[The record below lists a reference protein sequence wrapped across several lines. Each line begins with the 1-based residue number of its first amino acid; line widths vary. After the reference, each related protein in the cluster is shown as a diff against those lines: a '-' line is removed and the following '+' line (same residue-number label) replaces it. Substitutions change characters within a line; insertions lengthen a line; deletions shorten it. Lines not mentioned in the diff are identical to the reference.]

1 MHRSLYN
8 LSFKNIEELNN
19 ISFNFDDVRNVLN
32 SEIKIEKTGK
42 IIITSSPDLMYEIN
56 DTNKQQKVNSFLTEQ
71 ILKIQKRKK
80 IIFESFIKKKDALLE
95 KKIDNREADY
105 RISILDFYNFF
116 GKENIIVIA
125 NENKIEERYNKI
137 SEEIIEKLYK
147 IYKKREEDY
156 KTKDI
161 KIENKENSQKNN
173 SKIENQKKDIIQSYI
188 FMKIFNYIKEHFE
201 YEEPYFEKL
210 NETGYR
216 KKNFL
221 AEIPVISSLNLNF
234 EENTIDLSDEK
245 QIDLIEKE
253 IIKAR
258 LEFDREKKAILISEN
273 YLESDKNIY
282 RTIGND
288 IQLIERL
295 KYIDKFKTSKKIIL
309 KKLIFEKFKEMMH
322 KNIEKKGEKTYYT
335 VDIKIYNINIKKINL
350 FNVVKSVV
358 FKEIIDELRCYTVG
372 VKDENGNNVKK
383 ILKLN
388 DIEVVSKLMEYKKE
402 QIEILF
408 RNEEKKFLEFEKNNL
423 KEKETIKEDSEIKN
437 NNEKEF
443 FFEFINKIKK
453 KIDENLVEFERKNK
467 DFSFNFKIKNMKKK
481 KENIKKDRMVAIF
494 LDDIY
499 NVLNV
504 YGHFFSE
511 KKNYQNLDKDF
522 LFIKILIKL
531 SEKFN
536 FVVPMLGKYGEKMSD
551 KFVTLAFFNNIND
564 VDIFLENMV
573 YNVLDIHII
582 KNKYKI
588 FRNSNI
594 QKEMIFLNNEGK
606 IEKKNVTYPEF
617 LDYKY
622 RKKYR
627 INKKNPFDI
636 LVKDILSYEEKI
648 TNSFKY
654 HRILGENIK
663 YLFVN
668 INYEKELKIKS
679 LLFKNYEN
687 FIRTISVLD
696 GVINSGNKILNFDN
710 KENENEIKLKN
721 YICDENKFDLYINGS
736 YIETMDYN
744 IALNEKT
751 QRLETVEQ
759 RLRKVI
765 SEKV

>member
-1 MHRSLYN
+1 VKNMHRSLYN

-42 IIITSSPDLMYEIN
+42 VIITSNPDLMYEIN

-80 IIFESFIKKKDALLE
+80 AIFESFIKKKDALLE

-105 RISILDFYNFF
+105 RISVLDFYNFF
-116 GKENIIVIA
+116 GKENIIVTA

-137 SEEIIEKLYK
+137 SEEIIDKLYK

-161 KIENKENSQKNN
+161 KIENKENSQKIN

-188 FMKIFNYIKEHFE
+188 FMKIFNYIKENFE
-201 YEEPYFEKL
+201 YEEPYFEEV
-210 NETGYR
+210 NEISYR
-216 KKNFL
+216 NRKFL
-221 AEIPVISSLNLNF
+221 AEIPVISSLHLNF
-234 EENTIDLSDEK
+234 EESTIDLSDEK
-245 QIDLIEKE
+245 QIDFIKKE
-253 IIKAR
+253 TIKAR

-273 YLESDKNIY
+273 YLESDKDIY
-282 RTIGND
+282 RIIGND
-288 IQLIERL
+288 IQLIEKM
-295 KYIDKFKTSKKIIL
+295 KYIDKFKTSKKEIL

-322 KNIEKKGEKTYYT
+322 KNIEKKGEKTYYI
-335 VDIKIYNINIKKINL
+335 VDIKIYNIDIKKINL

-372 VKDENGNNVKK
+372 FKDENGNNVKK
-383 ILKLN
+383 SLKLN
-388 DIEVVSKLMEYKKE
+388 DMEVVSKLTEYRKE

-408 RNEEKKFLEFEKNNL
+408 RNEEKKI
-423 KEKETIKEDSEIKN
+423 IKEDSEIKSD
-437 NNEKEF
+437 NEKKEYF
-443 FFEFINKIKK
+443 KFVNEIKK
-453 KIDENLVEFERKNK
+453 KIDENLVELEKKNK

-481 KENIKKDRMVAIF
+481 KENIKKNRMVAIF
-494 LDDIY
+494 LDDIH
-499 NVLNV
+499 NILNG
-504 YGHFFSE
+504 YERFFPGE
-511 KKNYQNLDKDF
+511 KDYQNLDKDF
-522 LFIKILIKL
+522 LFIKIFIKL

-536 FVVPMLGKYGEKMSD
+536 FTIPMLGRYGEKISD

-573 YNVLDIHII
+573 YNVSDIHII

-588 FRNSNI
+588 FRNSDI
-594 QKEMIFLNNEGK
+594 KKEIIFLNNEGK
-606 IEKKNVTYPEF
+606 IEKKNVTYTEF
-617 LDYKY
+617 LDCKY

-636 LVKDILSYEEKI
+636 SVKDIFNYDEKI
-648 TNSFKY
+648 PNSFKY

-696 GVINSGNKILNFDN
+696 GVINSGNKILNFD

-721 YICDENKFDLYINGS
+721 YICDENKFDLYINDS

-744 IALNEKT
+744 ITLNEKT
-751 QRLETVEQ
+751 QKLETVEQ
-759 RLRKVI
+759 RLRKII

>member
-19 ISFNFDDVRNVLN
+19 ISFNFDDVRHVLN

-42 IIITSSPDLMYEIN
+42 VIITSNPDLMYEIN

-80 IIFESFIKKKDALLE
+80 AIFESFIKKKDALLE

-105 RISILDFYNFF
+105 RISVLDFYNFF
-116 GKENIIVIA
+116 GKENIIVTA

-137 SEEIIEKLYK
+137 SEEIIDKLYK

-161 KIENKENSQKNN
+161 KIENKENSQKIN

-188 FMKIFNYIKEHFE
+188 FMKIFNYIKENFE
-201 YEEPYFEKL
+201 YEEPYFEEV
-210 NETGYR
+210 NEISYR
-216 KKNFL
+216 NRKFL
-221 AEIPVISSLNLNF
+221 AEIPVISSLHLNF
-234 EENTIDLSDEK
+234 EESTIDLSDEK
-245 QIDLIEKE
+245 QIDFIKKE
-253 IIKAR
+253 TIKAR

-273 YLESDKNIY
+273 YLESDKDIY
-282 RTIGND
+282 RIIGND
-288 IQLIERL
+288 IQLIEKM
-295 KYIDKFKTSKKIIL
+295 KYIDKFKTSKKEIL

-322 KNIEKKGEKTYYT
+322 KNIEKKGEKTYYI
-335 VDIKIYNINIKKINL
+335 VDIKIYNIDIKKINL

-372 VKDENGNNVKK
+372 FKDENGNNVKK
-383 ILKLN
+383 SLKLN
-388 DIEVVSKLMEYKKE
+388 DMEVVSKLTEYRKE

-408 RNEEKKFLEFEKNNL
+408 RNEEKKI
-423 KEKETIKEDSEIKN
+423 IKEDSEIKSD
-437 NNEKEF
+437 NEKKEYF
-443 FFEFINKIKK
+443 KFVNEIKK
-453 KIDENLVEFERKNK
+453 KIDENLVELEKKNK

-481 KENIKKDRMVAIF
+481 KENIKKNRMVAIF
-494 LDDIY
+494 LDDIH
-499 NVLNV
+499 NILNG
-504 YGHFFSE
+504 YERFFPGE
-511 KKNYQNLDKDF
+511 KDYQNLDKDF
-522 LFIKILIKL
+522 LFIKIFIKL

-536 FVVPMLGKYGEKMSD
+536 FTIPMLGRYGEKISD

-573 YNVLDIHII
+573 YNVSDIHII

-588 FRNSNI
+588 FRNSDI
-594 QKEMIFLNNEGK
+594 KKEMIFLNNEGK
-606 IEKKNVTYPEF
+606 IEKKNVTYTEF
-617 LDYKY
+617 LDCKY

-636 LVKDILSYEEKI
+636 SVKDIFNYDEKI
-648 TNSFKY
+648 PNSFKY

-696 GVINSGNKILNFDN
+696 GVINSGNKILNFD

-721 YICDENKFDLYINGS
+721 YICDENKFDLYINDS

-744 IALNEKT
+744 ITLNEKT
-751 QRLETVEQ
+751 QKLETVEQ
-759 RLRKVI
+759 RLRKII

>member
-19 ISFNFDDVRNVLN
+19 ISFNFNDVRNVLN

-42 IIITSSPDLMYEIN
+42 VIITSNPDLMYEIN

-80 IIFESFIKKKDALLE
+80 AIFESFIKKKDALLE

-105 RISILDFYNFF
+105 RISVLDFYNFF
-116 GKENIIVIA
+116 GKENIIVTA

-137 SEEIIEKLYK
+137 SEEIIDKLYK

-161 KIENKENSQKNN
+161 KIENKENSQKIN

-188 FMKIFNYIKEHFE
+188 FMKIFNYIKENFE
-201 YEEPYFEKL
+201 YEEPYFEEV
-210 NETGYR
+210 NEISYR
-216 KKNFL
+216 NRKFL
-221 AEIPVISSLNLNF
+221 AEIPVISSLHLNF
-234 EENTIDLSDEK
+234 EESTIDLSDEK
-245 QIDLIEKE
+245 QIDFIKKE
-253 IIKAR
+253 TIKAR

-273 YLESDKNIY
+273 YLESDKDIY
-282 RTIGND
+282 RIIGND
-288 IQLIERL
+288 IQLIEKM
-295 KYIDKFKTSKKIIL
+295 KYIDKFKTSKKEIL
-309 KKLIFEKFKEMMH
+309 KKLIFEKFKEIMH
-322 KNIEKKGEKTYYT
+322 KNIEKKGEKTYYI
-335 VDIKIYNINIKKINL
+335 VDIKIYNIDIKKINL

-372 VKDENGNNVKK
+372 FKDENGNNVKK
-383 ILKLN
+383 SLKLN
-388 DIEVVSKLMEYKKE
+388 DMEVVSKLTEYRKE

-408 RNEEKKFLEFEKNNL
+408 RNEEKKI
-423 KEKETIKEDSEIKN
+423 IKEDSEIKSD
-437 NNEKEF
+437 NEKKEYF
-443 FFEFINKIKK
+443 KFVNEIKK
-453 KIDENLVEFERKNK
+453 KIDENLVELEKKNK

-481 KENIKKDRMVAIF
+481 KENIKKNRMVAIF
-494 LDDIY
+494 LDDIH
-499 NVLNV
+499 NILNG
-504 YGHFFSE
+504 YERFFPGE
-511 KKNYQNLDKDF
+511 KDYQNLDKDF
-522 LFIKILIKL
+522 LFIKIFIKL

-536 FVVPMLGKYGEKMSD
+536 FTIPMLGRYGEKISD

-573 YNVLDIHII
+573 YNVSDIHII

-588 FRNSNI
+588 FRNSDI
-594 QKEMIFLNNEGK
+594 KKEMIFLNNEGK
-606 IEKKNVTYPEF
+606 IEKKNVTYTEF
-617 LDYKY
+617 LDCKY

-636 LVKDILSYEEKI
+636 SVKDIFNYDEKI
-648 TNSFKY
+648 PNSFKY

-696 GVINSGNKILNFDN
+696 GVINSGNKILNFD

-721 YICDENKFDLYINGS
+721 YICDENKFDLYINDS

-744 IALNEKT
+744 ITLNEKT
-751 QRLETVEQ
+751 QKLETVEQ
-759 RLRKVI
+759 RLRKII

>member
-42 IIITSSPDLMYEIN
+42 VIITSNPDLMYEIN

-80 IIFESFIKKKDALLE
+80 AIFESFIKKKDALLE

-105 RISILDFYNFF
+105 RISVLDFYNFF
-116 GKENIIVIA
+116 GKENIIVTA

-137 SEEIIEKLYK
+137 SEEIIDKLYK

-161 KIENKENSQKNN
+161 KIENKENSQKIN

-188 FMKIFNYIKEHFE
+188 FMKIFNYIKENFE
-201 YEEPYFEKL
+201 YEEPYFEEV
-210 NETGYR
+210 NEISYR
-216 KKNFL
+216 NRKFL
-221 AEIPVISSLNLNF
+221 AEIPVISSLHLNF
-234 EENTIDLSDEK
+234 EESTIDLSDEK
-245 QIDLIEKE
+245 QIDFIKKE
-253 IIKAR
+253 TIKAR

-273 YLESDKNIY
+273 YLESDKDIY
-282 RTIGND
+282 RIIGND
-288 IQLIERL
+288 IQLIEKM
-295 KYIDKFKTSKKIIL
+295 KYIDKFKTSKKEIL

-322 KNIEKKGEKTYYT
+322 KNIEKKGEKTYYI
-335 VDIKIYNINIKKINL
+335 VDIKIYNIDIKKINL

-372 VKDENGNNVKK
+372 FKDENGNNVKK
-383 ILKLN
+383 SLKLN
-388 DIEVVSKLMEYKKE
+388 DMEVVSKLTEYRKE

-408 RNEEKKFLEFEKNNL
+408 RNEEKKI
-423 KEKETIKEDSEIKN
+423 IKEDSEIKSD
-437 NNEKEF
+437 NEKKEYF
-443 FFEFINKIKK
+443 KFVNEIKK
-453 KIDENLVEFERKNK
+453 KIDENLVELEKKNK

-481 KENIKKDRMVAIF
+481 KENIKKNRMVAIF
-494 LDDIY
+494 LDDIH
-499 NVLNV
+499 NILNG
-504 YGHFFSE
+504 YERFFPGE
-511 KKNYQNLDKDF
+511 KDYQNLDKDF
-522 LFIKILIKL
+522 LFIKIFIKL

-536 FVVPMLGKYGEKMSD
+536 FTIPMLGRYGEKISD

-573 YNVLDIHII
+573 YNVSDIHII

-588 FRNSNI
+588 FRNSDI
-594 QKEMIFLNNEGK
+594 KKEMIFLNNEGK
-606 IEKKNVTYPEF
+606 IEKKNVTYTEF
-617 LDYKY
+617 LDCKY

-636 LVKDILSYEEKI
+636 SVKDIFNYDEKI
-648 TNSFKY
+648 PNSFKY

-696 GVINSGNKILNFDN
+696 GVINSGNKILNFD

-721 YICDENKFDLYINGS
+721 YICDENKFDLYINDS

-744 IALNEKT
+744 ITLNEKT
-751 QRLETVEQ
+751 QKLETVEQ
-759 RLRKVI
+759 RLRKII

>member
-19 ISFNFDDVRNVLN
+19 ISFNFNDVRNVLN

-42 IIITSSPDLMYEIN
+42 VIITSNPDLMYEIN

-161 KIENKENSQKNN
+161 KIENKENSQKIN

-188 FMKIFNYIKEHFE
+188 FMKIFNYIKENFE
-201 YEEPYFEKL
+201 YEEPYFEEV
-210 NETGYR
+210 NEISYR
-216 KKNFL
+216 NRKFL
-221 AEIPVISSLNLNF
+221 AEIPVISSLHLNF
-234 EENTIDLSDEK
+234 EESTIDLSDEK
-245 QIDLIEKE
+245 QIDFIKKE
-253 IIKAR
+253 TIKAR

-273 YLESDKNIY
+273 YLESDKDIY
-282 RTIGND
+282 RIIGND
-288 IQLIERL
+288 IQLIEKM
-295 KYIDKFKTSKKIIL
+295 KYIDKFKTSKKEIL

-322 KNIEKKGEKTYYT
+322 KNIEKKGEKTYYI
-335 VDIKIYNINIKKINL
+335 VDIKIYNIDIKKINL

-372 VKDENGNNVKK
+372 FKDENGNNVKK
-383 ILKLN
+383 SLKLN
-388 DIEVVSKLMEYKKE
+388 DMEVVSKLTEYRKE

-408 RNEEKKFLEFEKNNL
+408 RNEEKKI
-423 KEKETIKEDSEIKN
+423 IKEDSEIKSD
-437 NNEKEF
+437 NEKKEYF
-443 FFEFINKIKK
+443 KFVNEIKK
-453 KIDENLVEFERKNK
+453 KIDENLVELEKKNK

-481 KENIKKDRMVAIF
+481 KENIKKNRMVAIF
-494 LDDIY
+494 LDDIH
-499 NVLNV
+499 NILNG
-504 YGHFFSE
+504 YERFFPGE
-511 KKNYQNLDKDF
+511 KDYQNLDKDF
-522 LFIKILIKL
+522 LFIKIFIKL

-536 FVVPMLGKYGEKMSD
+536 FTIPMLGRYGEKISD

-573 YNVLDIHII
+573 YNVSDIHII

-588 FRNSNI
+588 FRNSDI
-594 QKEMIFLNNEGK
+594 KKEMIFLNNEGK
-606 IEKKNVTYPEF
+606 IEKKNVTYTEF
-617 LDYKY
+617 LDCKY

-636 LVKDILSYEEKI
+636 SVKDIFNYDEKI
-648 TNSFKY
+648 PNSFKY

-696 GVINSGNKILNFDN
+696 GVINSGNKILNFD

-721 YICDENKFDLYINGS
+721 YICDENKFDLYINDS

-744 IALNEKT
+744 ITLNEKT
-751 QRLETVEQ
+751 QKLEIVEQ
-759 RLRKVI
+759 RLRKII

>member
-42 IIITSSPDLMYEIN
+42 VIITSNPDLMYEIN

-80 IIFESFIKKKDALLE
+80 AIFESFIKKKDALLE

-105 RISILDFYNFF
+105 RISVLDFYNFF
-116 GKENIIVIA
+116 GKENIIVTA

-137 SEEIIEKLYK
+137 SEEIIDKLYK

-161 KIENKENSQKNN
+161 KIENKENSQKIN

-188 FMKIFNYIKEHFE
+188 FMKIFNYIKENFE
-201 YEEPYFEKL
+201 YEEPYFEEV
-210 NETGYR
+210 NEISYR
-216 KKNFL
+216 NRKFL
-221 AEIPVISSLNLNF
+221 AEIPVISSLHLNF
-234 EENTIDLSDEK
+234 EESTIDLSDEK
-245 QIDLIEKE
+245 QIDFIKKE
-253 IIKAR
+253 TIKAR

-273 YLESDKNIY
+273 YLESDKDIY
-282 RTIGND
+282 RIIGND
-288 IQLIERL
+288 IQLIEKM
-295 KYIDKFKTSKKIIL
+295 KYIDKFKTSKKEIL

-322 KNIEKKGEKTYYT
+322 KNIEKKGEKTYYI
-335 VDIKIYNINIKKINL
+335 VDIKIYNIDIKKINL

-372 VKDENGNNVKK
+372 FKDENGNNVKK
-383 ILKLN
+383 SLKLN
-388 DIEVVSKLMEYKKE
+388 DMEVVSKLTEYRKE

-408 RNEEKKFLEFEKNNL
+408 RNEEKKI
-423 KEKETIKEDSEIKN
+423 IKEDSEIKSD
-437 NNEKEF
+437 NEKKEYF
-443 FFEFINKIKK
+443 KFVNEIKK
-453 KIDENLVEFERKNK
+453 KIDENLVELEKKNK

-481 KENIKKDRMVAIF
+481 KENIKKNRMVAIF
-494 LDDIY
+494 LDDIH
-499 NVLNV
+499 NILNG
-504 YGHFFSE
+504 YERFFPGE
-511 KKNYQNLDKDF
+511 KDYQNLDKDF
-522 LFIKILIKL
+522 LFIKIFIKL

-536 FVVPMLGKYGEKMSD
+536 FTIPMLGRYGEKISD

-573 YNVLDIHII
+573 YNVSDIHII

-588 FRNSNI
+588 FRNSDI
-594 QKEMIFLNNEGK
+594 KKEIIFLNNEGK
-606 IEKKNVTYPEF
+606 IEKKNVTYTEF
-617 LDYKY
+617 LDCKY

-636 LVKDILSYEEKI
+636 SVKDIFNYDEKI
-648 TNSFKY
+648 PNSFKY

-696 GVINSGNKILNFDN
+696 GVINSGNKILNFD

-721 YICDENKFDLYINGS
+721 YICDENKFDLYINDS

-744 IALNEKT
+744 ITLNEKT
-751 QRLETVEQ
+751 QKLETVEQ
-759 RLRKVI
+759 RLRKII

>member
-1 MHRSLYN
+1 MQKSLYK

-19 ISFNFDDVRNVLN
+19 ISFNFNDVKNVLN

-42 IIITSSPDLMYEIN
+42 IVINSNPDLMYEIN
-56 DTNKQQKVNSFLTEQ
+56 DINKQQKVNSFLTEQ

-80 IIFESFIKKKDALLE
+80 AIFESFIKKKDALLE

-105 RISILDFYNFF
+105 RISVLDFYNFF
-116 GKENIIVIA
+116 GKENIIVTA

-137 SEEIIEKLYK
+137 SEEIIDKLYK

-161 KIENKENSQKNN
+161 KIENKENSQKIN

-188 FMKIFNYIKEHFE
+188 FMKIFNYIKENFE
-201 YEEPYFEKL
+201 YEEPYFEEV
-210 NETGYR
+210 NEISYR
-216 KKNFL
+216 NRKFL
-221 AEIPVISSLNLNF
+221 AEIPVISSLHLNF
-234 EENTIDLSDEK
+234 EESTIDLSDEK
-245 QIDLIEKE
+245 QIDFIKKE
-253 IIKAR
+253 TIKAR

-273 YLESDKNIY
+273 YLESDKDIY
-282 RTIGND
+282 RIIGND
-288 IQLIERL
+288 IQLIEKM
-295 KYIDKFKTSKKIIL
+295 KYIDKFKTSKKEIL

-322 KNIEKKGEKTYYT
+322 KNIEKKGEKTYYI
-335 VDIKIYNINIKKINL
+335 VDIKIYNIDIKKINL

-372 VKDENGNNVKK
+372 FKDENGNNVKK
-383 ILKLN
+383 SLKLN
-388 DIEVVSKLMEYKKE
+388 DMEVVSKLTEYRKE

-408 RNEEKKFLEFEKNNL
+408 RNEEKKI
-423 KEKETIKEDSEIKN
+423 IKEDSEIKSD
-437 NNEKEF
+437 NEKKEYF
-443 FFEFINKIKK
+443 KFVNEIKK
-453 KIDENLVEFERKNK
+453 KIDENLVELEKKNK

-481 KENIKKDRMVAIF
+481 KENIKKNRMVAIF
-494 LDDIY
+494 LDDIH
-499 NVLNV
+499 NILNG
-504 YGHFFSE
+504 YERFFPGE
-511 KKNYQNLDKDF
+511 KDYQNLDKDF
-522 LFIKILIKL
+522 LFIKIFIKL

-536 FVVPMLGKYGEKMSD
+536 FTIPMLGRYGEKISD

-573 YNVLDIHII
+573 YNVSDIHII

-588 FRNSNI
+588 FRNSDI
-594 QKEMIFLNNEGK
+594 KKEMIFLNNEGK
-606 IEKKNVTYPEF
+606 IEKKNVTYTEF
-617 LDYKY
+617 LDCKY

-636 LVKDILSYEEKI
+636 SVKDIFNYDEKI
-648 TNSFKY
+648 PNSFKY

-696 GVINSGNKILNFDN
+696 GVINSGNKILNFD

-721 YICDENKFDLYINGS
+721 YICDENKFDLYINDS

-744 IALNEKT
+744 ITLNEKT
-751 QRLETVEQ
+751 QKLETVEQ
-759 RLRKVI
+759 RLRKII

>member
-19 ISFNFDDVRNVLN
+19 ISFNFNDVRNVLN

-42 IIITSSPDLMYEIN
+42 VIITSNPDLMYEIN

-80 IIFESFIKKKDALLE
+80 AIFESFIKKKDALLE

-105 RISILDFYNFF
+105 RISVLDFYNFF
-116 GKENIIVIA
+116 GKENIIVTA

-137 SEEIIEKLYK
+137 SEEIIDKLYK

-161 KIENKENSQKNN
+161 KIENKENSQKIN

-188 FMKIFNYIKEHFE
+188 FMKIFNYIKENFE
-201 YEEPYFEKL
+201 YEEPYFEEV
-210 NETGYR
+210 NEISYR
-216 KKNFL
+216 NRKFL
-221 AEIPVISSLNLNF
+221 AEIPVISSLHLNF
-234 EENTIDLSDEK
+234 EESTIDLSDEK
-245 QIDLIEKE
+245 QIDFIKKE
-253 IIKAR
+253 TIKAR

-273 YLESDKNIY
+273 YLESDKDIY
-282 RTIGND
+282 RIIGND
-288 IQLIERL
+288 IQLIEKM
-295 KYIDKFKTSKKIIL
+295 KYIDKFKTSKKEIL

-322 KNIEKKGEKTYYT
+322 KNIEKKGEKTYYI
-335 VDIKIYNINIKKINL
+335 VDIKIYNIDIKKINL

-372 VKDENGNNVKK
+372 FKDENGNNVKK
-383 ILKLN
+383 SLKLN
-388 DIEVVSKLMEYKKE
+388 DMEVVSKLTEYRKE

-408 RNEEKKFLEFEKNNL
+408 RNEEKKI
-423 KEKETIKEDSEIKN
+423 IKEDSEIKSD
-437 NNEKEF
+437 NEKKEYF
-443 FFEFINKIKK
+443 KFVNEIKK
-453 KIDENLVEFERKNK
+453 KIDENLVELEKKNK

-481 KENIKKDRMVAIF
+481 KENIKKNRMVAIF
-494 LDDIY
+494 LDDIH
-499 NVLNV
+499 NILNG
-504 YGHFFSE
+504 YERFFPGE
-511 KKNYQNLDKDF
+511 KDYQNLDKDF
-522 LFIKILIKL
+522 LFIKIFIKL

-536 FVVPMLGKYGEKMSD
+536 FTIPMLGRYGEKISD

-573 YNVLDIHII
+573 YNVSDIHII

-588 FRNSNI
+588 FRNSDI
-594 QKEMIFLNNEGK
+594 KKEMIFLNNEGK
-606 IEKKNVTYPEF
+606 IEKKNVTYTEF
-617 LDYKY
+617 LDCKY

-636 LVKDILSYEEKI
+636 SVKDIFNYDEKI
-648 TNSFKY
+648 PNSFKY

-696 GVINSGNKILNFDN
+696 GVINSGNKILNFD

-721 YICDENKFDLYINGS
+721 YICDENKFDLYINDR

-744 IALNEKT
+744 ITLNEKT
-751 QRLETVEQ
+751 QKLETVEQ
-759 RLRKVI
+759 RLRKII

>member
-19 ISFNFDDVRNVLN
+19 ISFNFNDVRNVLN

-42 IIITSSPDLMYEIN
+42 VIITSNPDLMYEIN

-80 IIFESFIKKKDALLE
+80 AIFESFIKKKDALLE

-161 KIENKENSQKNN
+161 KIENKENSQKIN

-188 FMKIFNYIKEHFE
+188 FMKIFNYIKENFE
-201 YEEPYFEKL
+201 YEEPYFEEV
-210 NETGYR
+210 NEISYR
-216 KKNFL
+216 NRKFL
-221 AEIPVISSLNLNF
+221 AEIPVISSLHLNF
-234 EENTIDLSDEK
+234 EESTIDLSDEK
-245 QIDLIEKE
+245 QIDFIKKE
-253 IIKAR
+253 TIKAR

-273 YLESDKNIY
+273 YLESDKDIY
-282 RTIGND
+282 RIIGND
-288 IQLIERL
+288 IQLIEKM
-295 KYIDKFKTSKKIIL
+295 KYIDKFKTSKKEIL

-322 KNIEKKGEKTYYT
+322 KNIEKKGEKTYYI
-335 VDIKIYNINIKKINL
+335 VDIKIYNIDIKKINL

-372 VKDENGNNVKK
+372 FKDENGNNVKK
-383 ILKLN
+383 SLKLN
-388 DIEVVSKLMEYKKE
+388 DMEVVSKLTEYRKE

-408 RNEEKKFLEFEKNNL
+408 RNEEKKI
-423 KEKETIKEDSEIKN
+423 IKEDSEIKSD
-437 NNEKEF
+437 NEKKEYF
-443 FFEFINKIKK
+443 KFVNEIKK
-453 KIDENLVEFERKNK
+453 KIDENLVELEKKNK

-481 KENIKKDRMVAIF
+481 KENIKKNRMVAIF
-494 LDDIY
+494 LDDIH
-499 NVLNV
+499 NILNG
-504 YGHFFSE
+504 YERFFPGE
-511 KKNYQNLDKDF
+511 KDYQNLDKDF
-522 LFIKILIKL
+522 LFIKIFIKL

-536 FVVPMLGKYGEKMSD
+536 FTIPMLGRYGEKISD

-573 YNVLDIHII
+573 YNVSDIHII

-588 FRNSNI
+588 FRNSDI
-594 QKEMIFLNNEGK
+594 KKEMIFLNNEGK
-606 IEKKNVTYPEF
+606 IEKKNVTYTEF
-617 LDYKY
+617 LDCKY

-636 LVKDILSYEEKI
+636 SVKDIFNYDEKI
-648 TNSFKY
+648 PNSFKY

-696 GVINSGNKILNFDN
+696 GVINSGNKILNFD

-721 YICDENKFDLYINGS
+721 YICDENKFDLYINDS

-744 IALNEKT
+744 ITLNEKT
-751 QRLETVEQ
+751 QKLETVEQ
-759 RLRKVI
+759 RLRKII

>member
-42 IIITSSPDLMYEIN
+42 VIITSNPDLMYEIN

-80 IIFESFIKKKDALLE
+80 AIFESFIKKKDALLE

-105 RISILDFYNFF
+105 RISVLDFYNFF
-116 GKENIIVIA
+116 GKENIIVTA

-137 SEEIIEKLYK
+137 SEEIIDKLYK

-161 KIENKENSQKNN
+161 KIENKENSQKIN

-188 FMKIFNYIKEHFE
+188 FMKIFNYIKENFE
-201 YEEPYFEKL
+201 YEEPYFEEV
-210 NETGYR
+210 NEISYR
-216 KKNFL
+216 NRKFL
-221 AEIPVISSLNLNF
+221 AEIPVISSLHLNF
-234 EENTIDLSDEK
+234 EESTIDLSDEK
-245 QIDLIEKE
+245 QIDFIKKE
-253 IIKAR
+253 TIKAR

-273 YLESDKNIY
+273 YLESDKDIY
-282 RTIGND
+282 RIIGND
-288 IQLIERL
+288 IQLIEKM
-295 KYIDKFKTSKKIIL
+295 KYIDKFKTSKKEIL

-322 KNIEKKGEKTYYT
+322 KNIEKKGEKTYYI
-335 VDIKIYNINIKKINL
+335 VDIKIYNIDIKKINL

-372 VKDENGNNVKK
+372 FKDENGNNVKK
-383 ILKLN
+383 SLKLN
-388 DIEVVSKLMEYKKE
+388 DMEVVSKLTEYRKE

-408 RNEEKKFLEFEKNNL
+408 RNEEKKI
-423 KEKETIKEDSEIKN
+423 IKEDSEIKSD
-437 NNEKEF
+437 NEKKEYF
-443 FFEFINKIKK
+443 KFVNEIKK
-453 KIDENLVEFERKNK
+453 KIDENLVELEKKNK

-481 KENIKKDRMVAIF
+481 KENIKKNRMVAIF
-494 LDDIY
+494 LDDIH
-499 NVLNV
+499 NILNG
-504 YGHFFSE
+504 YERFFPGE
-511 KKNYQNLDKDF
+511 KDYQNLDKDF
-522 LFIKILIKL
+522 LFIKIFIKL

-536 FVVPMLGKYGEKMSD
+536 FTIPMLGRYGEKISD

-573 YNVLDIHII
+573 YNVSDIHII

-588 FRNSNI
+588 FRNSDI
-594 QKEMIFLNNEGK
+594 KKEMIFLNNEGK
-606 IEKKNVTYPEF
+606 IEKKNVTYTEF
-617 LDYKY
+617 LDCKY

-636 LVKDILSYEEKI
+636 SVKDIFNYDEKI
-648 TNSFKY
+648 PNSFKY

-696 GVINSGNKILNFDN
+696 GVINSGNKILNFD

-721 YICDENKFDLYINGS
+721 YICDENKFDLCINDS

-744 IALNEKT
+744 ITLNEKT
-751 QRLETVEQ
+751 QKLETVEQ
-759 RLRKVI
+759 RLRKII

>member
-1 MHRSLYN
+1 M
-8 LSFKNIEELNN
+8 
-19 ISFNFDDVRNVLN
+19 
-32 SEIKIEKTGK
+32 
-42 IIITSSPDLMYEIN
+42 
-56 DTNKQQKVNSFLTEQ
+56 
-71 ILKIQKRKK
+71 
-80 IIFESFIKKKDALLE
+80 
-95 KKIDNREADY
+95 
-105 RISILDFYNFF
+105 DFYNFF
-116 GKENIIVIA
+116 GKENIIVTA

-137 SEEIIEKLYK
+137 SEEIIDKLYK

-161 KIENKENSQKNN
+161 KIENKENSQKIN

-188 FMKIFNYIKEHFE
+188 FMKIFNYIKENFE
-201 YEEPYFEKL
+201 YEEPYFEEV
-210 NETGYR
+210 NEISYR
-216 KKNFL
+216 NRKFL
-221 AEIPVISSLNLNF
+221 AEIPVISSLHLNF
-234 EENTIDLSDEK
+234 EESTIDLSDEK
-245 QIDLIEKE
+245 QIDFIKKE
-253 IIKAR
+253 TIKAR

-273 YLESDKNIY
+273 YLESDKDIY
-282 RTIGND
+282 RIIGND
-288 IQLIERL
+288 IQLIEKM
-295 KYIDKFKTSKKIIL
+295 KYIDKFKTSKKEIL

-322 KNIEKKGEKTYYT
+322 KNIEKKGEKTYYI
-335 VDIKIYNINIKKINL
+335 VDIKIYNIDIKKINL

-372 VKDENGNNVKK
+372 FKDENGNNVKK
-383 ILKLN
+383 SLKLN
-388 DIEVVSKLMEYKKE
+388 DMEVVSKLTEYRKE

-408 RNEEKKFLEFEKNNL
+408 RNEEKKI
-423 KEKETIKEDSEIKN
+423 IKEDSEIKSD
-437 NNEKEF
+437 NEKKEYF
-443 FFEFINKIKK
+443 KFVNEIKK
-453 KIDENLVEFERKNK
+453 KIDENLVELEKKNK

-481 KENIKKDRMVAIF
+481 KENIKKNRMVAIF
-494 LDDIY
+494 LDDIH
-499 NVLNV
+499 NILNG
-504 YGHFFSE
+504 YERFFPGE
-511 KKNYQNLDKDF
+511 KDYQNLDKDF
-522 LFIKILIKL
+522 LFIKIFIKL

-536 FVVPMLGKYGEKMSD
+536 FTIPMLGRYGEKISD

-573 YNVLDIHII
+573 YNVSDIHII

-588 FRNSNI
+588 FRNSDI
-594 QKEMIFLNNEGK
+594 KKEIIFLNNEGK
-606 IEKKNVTYPEF
+606 IEKKNVTYTEF
-617 LDYKY
+617 LDCKY

-636 LVKDILSYEEKI
+636 SVKDIFNYDEKI
-648 TNSFKY
+648 PNSFKY

-696 GVINSGNKILNFDN
+696 GVINSGNKILNFD

-721 YICDENKFDLYINGS
+721 YICDENKFDLYINDS

-744 IALNEKT
+744 ITLNEKT
-751 QRLETVEQ
+751 QKLETVEQ
-759 RLRKVI
+759 RLRKII

>member
-19 ISFNFDDVRNVLN
+19 ISFNFNDVRNVLN

-42 IIITSSPDLMYEIN
+42 VIITSNPDLMYEIN

-80 IIFESFIKKKDALLE
+80 AIFESFIKKKDALLE

-105 RISILDFYNFF
+105 RISVLDFYNFF
-116 GKENIIVIA
+116 GKENIIVTA

-137 SEEIIEKLYK
+137 SEEIIDKLYK

-161 KIENKENSQKNN
+161 KIENKENSQKIN

-372 VKDENGNNVKK
+372 FKDENGNNVKK
-383 ILKLN
+383 SLKLN
-388 DIEVVSKLMEYKKE
+388 DMEVVSKLTEYRKE

-408 RNEEKKFLEFEKNNL
+408 RNEEKKI
-423 KEKETIKEDSEIKN
+423 IKEDSEIKSD
-437 NNEKEF
+437 NEKKEYF
-443 FFEFINKIKK
+443 KFVNEIKK
-453 KIDENLVEFERKNK
+453 KIDENLVELEKKNK

-481 KENIKKDRMVAIF
+481 KENIKKNRMVAIF
-494 LDDIY
+494 LDDIH
-499 NVLNV
+499 NILNG
-504 YGHFFSE
+504 YERFFPGE
-511 KKNYQNLDKDF
+511 KDYQNLDKDF
-522 LFIKILIKL
+522 LFIKIFIKL

-536 FVVPMLGKYGEKMSD
+536 FTIPMLGRYGEKISD

-573 YNVLDIHII
+573 YNVSDIHII

-588 FRNSNI
+588 FRNSDI
-594 QKEMIFLNNEGK
+594 KKEMIFLNNEGK
-606 IEKKNVTYPEF
+606 IEKKNVTYTEF
-617 LDYKY
+617 LDCKY

-636 LVKDILSYEEKI
+636 SVKDIFNYDEKI
-648 TNSFKY
+648 PNSFKY

-696 GVINSGNKILNFDN
+696 GVINSGNKILNFD

-721 YICDENKFDLYINGS
+721 YICDENKFDLYINDS

-744 IALNEKT
+744 ITLNEKT
-751 QRLETVEQ
+751 QKLETVEQ
-759 RLRKVI
+759 RLRKII

>member
-42 IIITSSPDLMYEIN
+42 IIITSNPDLMYEIN

-216 KKNFL
+216 KKIFL

>member
-1 MHRSLYN
+1 VKNMHRSLYN

-42 IIITSSPDLMYEIN
+42 VIITSNPDLMYEIN

-80 IIFESFIKKKDALLE
+80 AIFESFIKKKDALLE

-105 RISILDFYNFF
+105 RISVLDFYNFF
-116 GKENIIVIA
+116 GKENIIVTA

-137 SEEIIEKLYK
+137 SEEIIDKLYK

-161 KIENKENSQKNN
+161 KIENKENSQKIN

-188 FMKIFNYIKEHFE
+188 FMKIFNYIKENFE
-201 YEEPYFEKL
+201 YEEPYFEEV
-210 NETGYR
+210 NEISYR
-216 KKNFL
+216 NRKFL
-221 AEIPVISSLNLNF
+221 AEIPVISSLHLNF
-234 EENTIDLSDEK
+234 EESTIDLSDEK
-245 QIDLIEKE
+245 QIDFIKKE
-253 IIKAR
+253 TIKAR

-273 YLESDKNIY
+273 YLESDKDIY
-282 RTIGND
+282 RIIGND
-288 IQLIERL
+288 IQLIEKM
-295 KYIDKFKTSKKIIL
+295 KYIDKFKTSKKEIL

-322 KNIEKKGEKTYYT
+322 KNIEKKGEKTYYI
-335 VDIKIYNINIKKINL
+335 VDIKIYNIDIKKINL

-372 VKDENGNNVKK
+372 FKDENGNNVKK
-383 ILKLN
+383 SLKLN
-388 DIEVVSKLMEYKKE
+388 DMEVVSKLTEYRKE

-408 RNEEKKFLEFEKNNL
+408 RNEEKKI
-423 KEKETIKEDSEIKN
+423 IKEDSEIKSD
-437 NNEKEF
+437 NEKKEYF
-443 FFEFINKIKK
+443 KFVNEIKK
-453 KIDENLVEFERKNK
+453 KIDENLVELEKKNK

-481 KENIKKDRMVAIF
+481 KENIKKNRMVAIF
-494 LDDIY
+494 LDDIH
-499 NVLNV
+499 NILNG
-504 YGHFFSE
+504 YERFFPGE
-511 KKNYQNLDKDF
+511 KDYQNLDKDF
-522 LFIKILIKL
+522 LFIKIFIKL

-536 FVVPMLGKYGEKMSD
+536 FTIPMLGRYGEKISD

-573 YNVLDIHII
+573 YNVSDIHII

-588 FRNSNI
+588 FRNSDI
-594 QKEMIFLNNEGK
+594 KKEMIFLNNEGK
-606 IEKKNVTYPEF
+606 IEKKNVTYTEF
-617 LDYKY
+617 LDCKY

-636 LVKDILSYEEKI
+636 SVKDIFNYDEKI
-648 TNSFKY
+648 PNSFKY

-696 GVINSGNKILNFDN
+696 GVINSGNKILNFD

-721 YICDENKFDLYINGS
+721 YICDENKFDLCINDS

-744 IALNEKT
+744 ITLNEKT
-751 QRLETVEQ
+751 QKLETVEQ
-759 RLRKVI
+759 RLRKII

>member
-1 MHRSLYN
+1 VKNMHRSLYN

-42 IIITSSPDLMYEIN
+42 VIITSNPDLMYEIN

-80 IIFESFIKKKDALLE
+80 AIFESFIKKKDALLE

-105 RISILDFYNFF
+105 RISVLDFYNFF
-116 GKENIIVIA
+116 GKENIIVTA

-137 SEEIIEKLYK
+137 SEEIIDKLYK

-161 KIENKENSQKNN
+161 KIENKENSQKIN

-188 FMKIFNYIKEHFE
+188 FMKIFNYIKENFE
-201 YEEPYFEKL
+201 YEEPYFEEV
-210 NETGYR
+210 NEISYR
-216 KKNFL
+216 NRKFL
-221 AEIPVISSLNLNF
+221 AEIPVISSLHLNF
-234 EENTIDLSDEK
+234 EESTIDLSDEK
-245 QIDLIEKE
+245 QIDFIKKE
-253 IIKAR
+253 TIKAR

-273 YLESDKNIY
+273 YLESDKDIY
-282 RTIGND
+282 RIIGND
-288 IQLIERL
+288 IQLIEKM
-295 KYIDKFKTSKKIIL
+295 KYIDKFKTSKKEIL

-322 KNIEKKGEKTYYT
+322 KNIEKKGEKTYYI
-335 VDIKIYNINIKKINL
+335 VDIKIYNIDIKKINL

-372 VKDENGNNVKK
+372 FKDENGNNVKK
-383 ILKLN
+383 SLKLN
-388 DIEVVSKLMEYKKE
+388 DMEVVSKLTEYRKE

-408 RNEEKKFLEFEKNNL
+408 RNEEKKI
-423 KEKETIKEDSEIKN
+423 IKEDSEIKSD
-437 NNEKEF
+437 NEKKEYF
-443 FFEFINKIKK
+443 KFVNEIKK
-453 KIDENLVEFERKNK
+453 KIDENLVELEKKNK

-481 KENIKKDRMVAIF
+481 KENIKKNRMVAIF
-494 LDDIY
+494 LDDIH
-499 NVLNV
+499 NILNG
-504 YGHFFSE
+504 YERFFPGE
-511 KKNYQNLDKDF
+511 KDYQNLDKDF
-522 LFIKILIKL
+522 LFIKIFIKL

-536 FVVPMLGKYGEKMSD
+536 FTIPMLGRYGEKISD

-573 YNVLDIHII
+573 YNVSDIHII

-588 FRNSNI
+588 FRNSDI
-594 QKEMIFLNNEGK
+594 KKEMIFLNNEGK
-606 IEKKNVTYPEF
+606 IEKKNVTYTEF
-617 LDYKY
+617 LDCKY

-636 LVKDILSYEEKI
+636 SVKDIFNYDEKI
-648 TNSFKY
+648 PNSFKY

-696 GVINSGNKILNFDN
+696 GVINSGNKILNFD

-721 YICDENKFDLYINGS
+721 YICDENKFDLYINDS

-744 IALNEKT
+744 ITLNEKT
-751 QRLETVEQ
+751 QKLETVEQ
-759 RLRKVI
+759 RLRKII

>member
-19 ISFNFDDVRNVLN
+19 ISFNFNDVRNVLN

-42 IIITSSPDLMYEIN
+42 VIITSNPDLMYEIN

-80 IIFESFIKKKDALLE
+80 AIFESFIKKKDALLE

-105 RISILDFYNFF
+105 RISVLDFYNFF
-116 GKENIIVIA
+116 GKENIIVTA

-137 SEEIIEKLYK
+137 SEEIIDKLYK

-161 KIENKENSQKNN
+161 KIENKENSQKIN

-372 VKDENGNNVKK
+372 FKDENGNNVKK
-383 ILKLN
+383 SLKLN
-388 DIEVVSKLMEYKKE
+388 DMEVVSKLTEYRKE
-402 QIEILF
+402 IEILF
-408 RNEEKKFLEFEKNNL
+408 RNEEKKI
-423 KEKETIKEDSEIKN
+423 IKEDSEIKSD
-437 NNEKEF
+437 NEKKEYF
-443 FFEFINKIKK
+443 KFVNEIKK
-453 KIDENLVEFERKNK
+453 KIDENLVELEKKNK

-481 KENIKKDRMVAIF
+481 KENIKKNRMVAIF
-494 LDDIY
+494 LDDIH
-499 NVLNV
+499 NILNG
-504 YGHFFSE
+504 YERFFPGE
-511 KKNYQNLDKDF
+511 KDYQNLDKDF
-522 LFIKILIKL
+522 LFIKIFIKL

-536 FVVPMLGKYGEKMSD
+536 FTIPMLGRYGEKISD

-573 YNVLDIHII
+573 YNVSDIHII

-588 FRNSNI
+588 FRNSDI
-594 QKEMIFLNNEGK
+594 KKEMIFLNNEGK
-606 IEKKNVTYPEF
+606 IEKKNVTYTEF
-617 LDYKY
+617 LDCKY

-636 LVKDILSYEEKI
+636 SVKDIFNYDEKI
-648 TNSFKY
+648 PNSFKY

-696 GVINSGNKILNFDN
+696 GVINSGNKILNFD

-721 YICDENKFDLYINGS
+721 YICDENKFDLYINDS

-744 IALNEKT
+744 ITLNEKT
-751 QRLETVEQ
+751 QKLETVEQ
-759 RLRKVI
+759 RLRKII

>member
-42 IIITSSPDLMYEIN
+42 VIITSNPDLMYEIN

-80 IIFESFIKKKDALLE
+80 AIFESFIKKKDALLE

-105 RISILDFYNFF
+105 RISVLDFYNFF
-116 GKENIIVIA
+116 GKENIIVTA

-137 SEEIIEKLYK
+137 SEEIIDKLYK

-161 KIENKENSQKNN
+161 KIENKENSQKIN

-188 FMKIFNYIKEHFE
+188 FMKIFNYIKENFE
-201 YEEPYFEKL
+201 YEEPYFEEV
-210 NETGYR
+210 NEISYR
-216 KKNFL
+216 NRKFL
-221 AEIPVISSLNLNF
+221 AEIPVISSLHLNF
-234 EENTIDLSDEK
+234 EESTIDLSDEK
-245 QIDLIEKE
+245 QIDFIKKE
-253 IIKAR
+253 TIKAR

-273 YLESDKNIY
+273 YLESDKDIY
-282 RTIGND
+282 RIIGND
-288 IQLIERL
+288 IQLIEKM
-295 KYIDKFKTSKKIIL
+295 KYIDKFKTSKKEIL

-322 KNIEKKGEKTYYT
+322 KNIEKKGEKTYYI
-335 VDIKIYNINIKKINL
+335 VDIKIYNIDIKKINL

-372 VKDENGNNVKK
+372 FKDENGNNVKK
-383 ILKLN
+383 SLKLN
-388 DIEVVSKLMEYKKE
+388 DMEVVSKLTEYRKE

-408 RNEEKKFLEFEKNNL
+408 RNEEKKI
-423 KEKETIKEDSEIKN
+423 IKEDSEIKSD
-437 NNEKEF
+437 NEKKEYF
-443 FFEFINKIKK
+443 KFVNEIKK
-453 KIDENLVEFERKNK
+453 KIDENLVELEKKNK

-481 KENIKKDRMVAIF
+481 KENIKKNRMVAIF
-494 LDDIY
+494 LDDIH
-499 NVLNV
+499 NILNG
-504 YGHFFSE
+504 YERFFPGE
-511 KKNYQNLDKDF
+511 KDYQNLDKDF
-522 LFIKILIKL
+522 LFIKIFIKL

-536 FVVPMLGKYGEKMSD
+536 FTIPMLGRYGEKISD

-573 YNVLDIHII
+573 YNVSDIHII

-588 FRNSNI
+588 FRNSDI
-594 QKEMIFLNNEGK
+594 KKEMIFLNNEGK
-606 IEKKNVTYPEF
+606 IEKKNVTYTEF
-617 LDYKY
+617 LDCKY

-636 LVKDILSYEEKI
+636 SVKDIFNYDEKI
-648 TNSFKY
+648 PNSFKY

-696 GVINSGNKILNFDN
+696 RVINSGNKILNFD

-721 YICDENKFDLYINGS
+721 YICDENKFDLYINDS

-744 IALNEKT
+744 ITLNEKT
-751 QRLETVEQ
+751 QKLETVEQ
-759 RLRKVI
+759 RLRKII